1 MNTIWS
7 VVPPIMFITYYRH
20 VGLCTNFSVSSLIE
34 TISNMGF
41 VKLEIEEACAFSK
54 MDTVL

>member
-1 MNTIWS
+1 MLQFDAVVQFQFGCS
-7 VVPPIMFITYYRH
+7 VI
-20 VGLCTNFSVSSLIE
+20 SVSSLIE
-34 TISNMGF
+34 TIRNMGF